1 MKKVVFIM
9 FLLLVALVG
18 CNNQNSPD
26 NVLKKASDL
35 VTLPSTTTENL
46 ELPSTVNV
54 YNQIVSITWESSNQA
69 VITNDGVVQQMLTN
83 QAVTLEATFSY
94 ENKTTTKRFNIDIP
108 AFTQEELLQY
118 LLNTLAIPTTVESD
132 LTLPTNIK
140 LGNDEININ
149 WSSSNQDILTNT
161 GVINKQLSNKNVSLT
176 ASFSYLNQTLT
187 HTFNLTISGMT
198 PLERINYVAGQ
209 INIPTST
216 KTNINLPTLI
226 ERVGIAWES
235 SNPSIISKNGI
246 VSEVDK
252 EILITLTA
260 NFSYLGEKKTIT
272 YQIKVLPLTPAEK
285 IQKVLDQV
293 SFSNYVLF
301 DNLHLQTSF
310 QYGIIGTWTSS
321 NPNALSNGGIVNRSY
336 AGEKVILTLTLI
348 LEGETMSKT
357 FEFTIGSNDAFPY
370 HTYIERAQNF
380 VLKNFNNVK
389 LENNKLVLENDA
401 LIGSYESNVIETN
414 EFVSAVASW
423 SALSGTDHT
432 VELLV
437 KVLVNGV
444 WSDYLSYQP
453 WGLGLQNKGK
463 DQTSSNNVAKLDDDI
478 IVINNGKASAFQF
491 KVVLRRNNLTSPSPK
506 VSLVCVTLEIP
517 NYEYPIE
524 ADLPDF
530 IDYDVPKLNQNIV
543 PQIGNSICSPTSI
556 TMLLKYKG
564 HSFIQYDEDEYEHRY
579 IANLAKDYGNN
590 IFGNWVY
597 NTVTASAFGH
607 DAYVKRMYSFEE
619 LMYHLQT
626 VGPVAASVKGNMQ
639 GLYTTNGHLIVV
651 RGYRITPTKTTV
663 IVNDPNLKDVY
674 FEYNLDVFLN
684 VWRNIV
690 YVIE

>member
-1 MKKVVFIM
+1 
-9 FLLLVALVG
+9 
-18 CNNQNSPD
+18 
-26 NVLKKASDL
+26 
-35 VTLPSTTTENL
+35 
-46 ELPSTVNV
+46 
-54 YNQIVSITWESSNQA
+54 
-69 VITNDGVVQQMLTN
+69 
-83 QAVTLEATFSY
+83 
-94 ENKTTTKRFNIDIP
+94 
-108 AFTQEELLQY
+108 
-118 LLNTLAIPTTVESD
+118 
-132 LTLPTNIK
+132 
-140 LGNDEININ
+140 
-149 WSSSNQDILTNT
+149 
-161 GVINKQLSNKNVSLT
+161 
-176 ASFSYLNQTLT
+176 
-187 HTFNLTISGMT
+187 
-198 PLERINYVAGQ
+198 
-209 INIPTST
+209 
-216 KTNINLPTLI
+216 
-226 ERVGIAWES
+226 
-235 SNPSIISKNGI
+235 
-246 VSEVDK
+246 
-252 EILITLTA
+252 
-260 NFSYLGEKKTIT
+260 
-272 YQIKVLPLTPAEK
+272 
-285 IQKVLDQV
+285 
-293 SFSNYVLF
+293 
-301 DNLHLQTSF
+301 
-310 QYGIIGTWTSS
+310 
-321 NPNALSNGGIVNRSY
+321 
-336 AGEKVILTLTLI
+336 
-348 LEGETMSKT
+348 
-357 FEFTIGSNDAFPY
+357 
-370 HTYIERAQNF
+370 
-380 VLKNFNNVK
+380 
-389 LENNKLVLENDA
+389 
-401 LIGSYESNVIETN
+401 
-414 EFVSAVASW
+414 
-423 SALSGTDHT
+423 
-432 VELLV
+432 
-437 KVLVNGV
+437 

-564 HSFIQYDEDEYEHRY
+564 HSFIQYDEFEHRY

-639 GLYTTNGHLIVV
+639 GLYTTNGHLLVV
-651 RGYRITPTKTTV
+651 RGYRITPTITTV